1 MTAWA
6 LRLDAV
12 HLAVAAQVLIERL
25 DAVVE
30 PRQCL
35 VVMGA
40 SGSGKSSLL
49 AFLAGTLDGAFT
61 ARGRAF
67 IGDVE
72 LTALAP
78 EHRRLGLLFQ
88 DDLLFPHLTAG
99 GNLAFALPA
108 AVRGRTERAR
118 RVQAAL
124 AEAGLA
130 GFEDRDPATLSGGQ
144 RARVALL
151 RTLLAEPRALLL
163 DEPFGKLDAHL
174 RDAFRRFVF
183 DHARERALPM
193 VLVTHDAA
201 DADAALQ
208 ACGGQI
214 VQLAAP
220 QPSASSVAP
229 AVPPTVASAVT
240 TSVPPSLSPPLQAR
254 APMSP
259 SSDLPTPVH
268 PHGRA

>member
-1 MTAWA
+1 VTSAPA
-6 LRLDAV
+6 ASLRLEAV
-12 HLAVAAQVLIERL
+12 HLAVAGQVLIERL
-25 DAVVE
+25 DAAVE
-30 PRQCL
+30 PGRCL

-49 AFLAGTLDGAFT
+49 AYLAGTLEAAFT
-61 ARGRAF
+61 ARGRLF
-67 IGDVE
+67 IGDAE
-72 LTALAP
+72 LTALPA
-78 EHRRLGLLFQ
+78 EQRRLGLLFQ

-108 AVRGRTERAR
+108 AVRGRAERAR

-124 AEAGLA
+124 AEAGLE
-130 GFEDRDPATLSGGQ
+130 GFAQRDPATLSGGQ

-183 DHARERALPM
+183 EHAQERALPM

-201 DADAALQ
+201 DAEAAL
-208 ACGGQI
+208 ATCGGQI
-214 VQLAAP
+214 VRLAAAGDASTLPAAASP
-220 QPSASSVAP
+220 QPSTLAP
-229 AVPPTVASAVT
+229 QGA
-240 TSVPPSLSPPLQAR
+240 QA
-254 APMSP
+254 
-259 SSDLPTPVH
+259 
-268 PHGRA
+268 HG

>member
-1 MTAWA
+1 MTAPAAA
-6 LRLDAV
+6 LRLQAV
-12 HLAVAAQVLIERL
+12 HLAVAGQVLIERL

-30 PRQCL
+30 PGQCL

-49 AFLAGTLDGAFT
+49 AWLAGTLDGAFT
-61 ARGRAF
+61 ARGCAF
-67 IGDVE
+67 IGASE

-108 AVRGRTERAR
+108 TVRGRAERAR

-130 GFEDRDPATLSGGQ
+130 GFEHRDPATLSGGQ

-174 RDAFRRFVF
+174 RDAFRRNVF
-183 DHARERALPM
+183 DHARQRALPM

-201 DADAALQ
+201 DADAAVQ
-208 ACGGQI
+208 ACGGH
-214 VQLAAP
+214 VVRLAPP
-220 QPSASSVAP
+220 QPEAGQPLATLPLPGGAP
-229 AVPPTVASAVT
+229 PGPAHS
-240 TSVPPSLSPPLQAR
+240 
-254 APMSP
+254 
-259 SSDLPTPVH
+259 
-268 PHGRA
+268 HG

>member
-1 MTAWA
+1 MNAGTTAATTPTTTPVPTQRGAA
-6 LRLDAV
+6 LRLQAV
-12 HLAVAAQVLIERL
+12 HLAVAGQVLIEQL
-25 DAVVE
+25 DAVVA
-30 PRQCL
+30 PGRCL

-49 AFLAGTLDGAFT
+49 AFLAGTLDAAFQ

-67 IGDVE
+67 IGEAE
-72 LTALAP
+72 LTHLAP

-108 AVRGRTERAR
+108 AVRGKAERAR

-130 GFEDRDPATLSGGQ
+130 GFEHRDPATLSGGQ

-174 RDAFRRFVF
+174 RDAFRRNVF
-183 DHARERALPM
+183 EHARERALPM

-201 DADAALQ
+201 DADAALA
-208 ACGGQI
+208 ACGGE
-214 VQLAAP
+214 VVRLA
-220 QPSASSVAP
+220 SAESAP
-229 AVPPTVASAVT
+229 A
-240 TSVPPSLSPPLQAR
+240 SLA
-254 APMSP
+254 
-259 SSDLPTPVH
+259 D
-268 PHGRA
+268 G